1 MAVKNSD
8 VQQIVAALNKGKSGG
23 SSKRPRKDDAAVFS
37 ALLRTAGSKKDPLG
51 GSKNALDAKIAAILA
66 SNAPDNIK
74 QNALKL
80 SSKAPQNE
88 SWWDKTLHVLGK
100 GKSTVVAG
108 VGRVADP
115 NRNFLKDIENNI
127 SFGGLLE
134 NQEWYKNLTPG
145 NKLII
150 SLGGDILLDPLTY
163 LAGAGFVSKV
173 GGASGAS
180 KLAFNAADAATAAG
194 AADKAIDLAAIGQK
208 ASKGYSTLSGPERSV
223 IADLAASA
231 GKVEKGEKTGG
242 LFLNVPG
249 TGRIARKVTGLPLK
263 QIQILPENIASVIPS
278 KLRGVEE
285 FARASTLGQ
294 KAKKYVG
301 GNETKATLINTI
313 RRGSPTQANAAFHV
327 LDGWNLGGAR
337 YSMYLRDVEAS
348 RTGLVDVAK
357 KSNVNMDDITRG
369 LGGDVAAAQ
378 RVNAA
383 VKSTVGVDNF
393 MGQVRKF
400 DDMVV
405 DEAHRLAGK
414 DFIPKTADHAPTLPG
429 PGVKG
434 GTPVV
439 RRSPFEPGGFEKR
452 VSKPGDVFEGEV
464 ITHPTETSY
473 GEIIG
478 IGDEGQI
485 ITRHIDPAKV
495 DEVKAGGAKVLEFGP
510 DPKGRDVKSQR
521 DAIARS
527 KYGDDYESMY
537 NMNWE
542 EASAA
547 QVRGVANRLRG
558 EVIKTHMRAKNVSKD
573 MYEEILTNG
582 AREAQEIIPGL
593 RTELNILDMNS
604 AMVRVAR
611 DYTSGELKNAQETF
625 AWVLKEAQDNVEY
638 ATTQARLLSEAFG
651 EVTPAVQKL
660 FDDAAEAGVKVTNAQ
675 LDRELAELIQ
685 KPLAYDNPYM
695 ESAVSAYKAM
705 ADDLAKKTDSAQ
717 DSLNSATKAMD
728 QWNARVKSL
737 TETYETNVRLAQETE
752 EIITRQSELLTRLDE
767 INGYSPEPPPL
778 RGTQGR
784 AGADLEGTV
793 RRETDPLKPSK
804 RTLKESTI
812 VNDGQARE
820 AVTGR
825 LVNTREANVV
835 ADFDGLEEVVTQWVA
850 RETARVEGVLSRG
863 AGKAAELPQA
873 AGAAREVRAA
883 ARTLN
888 ESLRKAKLP
897 TIPVGTAPQKMLDE
911 ARKILIDADLLKRP
925 NAPKQLGRAAGL
937 EIRKI
942 NRELKKIDARLK
954 ELEEIKP
961 RESLSKIMAERELL
975 IESIDDLG
983 VRIPDLTTRAAN
995 AADAEFENFQKIAE
1009 ARRSID
1015 ASRAGQVQEKV
1026 NIEIAMRNEA
1036 TKLREDALAA
1046 DDRWRVTREQV
1057 QAADNEVMQAE
1068 MVASIEIDKAQAAV
1082 ARLEAM
1088 TLQHEADLARMTRG
1102 AEKLEEKIGRLSS
1115 RENETTFSRVLQD
1128 GFARLDMTTQAPDHI
1143 VDALTQMTK
1152 MSDPKEVG
1160 KALKVFDTLTSMF
1173 KSWAILTPGFHVRN
1187 FVGGMFNNYLA
1198 GVDIASYRSFL
1209 RADKIFMDALES
1221 TGSRDAAFAA
1231 IGKAMGT
1238 NHMEAYQIVDSSAI
1252 LKTSGQIGSTSGEIG
1267 VGTIGMSNGRGF
1279 SRLKSTVKAKGSG
1292 NIIVDNPLTRINY
1305 MGSERVERTLRGSL
1319 AYDTAL
1325 KGGDQFEA
1333 IGNVYKFHFDY
1344 EDLSSIER
1352 RYMKRISPFY
1362 TWSRRNVPLQVEM
1375 LFQKPVA
1382 YARIGYIQD
1391 NIERLS
1397 PQEDL
1402 VPAWFSE
1409 VGGFRLPFTNPTGE
1423 QLYMMPDLPPLDLRK
1438 VVNPQEWLGEIN
1450 PVLKVPLELQ
1460 FNRQLYNKQ
1469 EFRKGYVPFPEAWNK
1484 LGIGAITDA
1493 LGKSKIDANG
1503 QRVGRDSDM
1512 YALES
1517 FMPLLGRVRRLFP
1530 SEDKYSRRVVATWAS
1545 LVFGLGFRANTESDK
1560 KGELYRRSK
1569 RVESINTDLQGMSYG
1584 GYKTLSKDIAMGSAA
1599 KENEKSP
1606 YVMAVEPKYGL
1617 PFGSAYTMPTQGRDG
1632 GQALDAA
1639 LSKIQSKGASKDLVD
1654 LVNRI
1659 RAGRKN

>member
-1 MAVKNSD
+1 MAVQNPDIK
-8 VQQIVAALNKGKSGG
+8 QIVAALSKGKSGG
-23 SSKRPRKDDAAVFS
+23 SSKRPSKGDAAVFS

-80 SSKAPQNE
+80 SSSAPKEE
-88 SWWDKTLHVLGK
+88 SWWEKTINVLGK
-100 GKSTVVAG
+100 PKSTVVAG
-108 VGRVADP
+108 ISRIADP
-115 NRNFLKDIENNI
+115 NRNFLKDIQKNV
-127 SFGGLLE
+127 GVADVLG
-134 NQEWYKNLTPG
+134 NQEWYQNLSPA
-145 NKLII
+145 NKLIVG
-150 SLGGDILLDPLTY
+150 LGGDIALDPLTY
-163 LAGAGFVSKV
+163 LAGAGIVTKI
-173 GGASGAS
+173 GGGSGAA

-194 AADKAIDLAAIGQK
+194 AADKAAELAAIGQK
-208 ASKGYSTLSGPERSV
+208 ASKGYSTLSGAERSV
-223 IADLAASA
+223 VADLAAAA

-249 TGRIARKVTGLPLK
+249 TGRIARPITGLPLK
-263 QIQILPENIASVIPS
+263 QIQILPENIASIIPS
-278 KLRGVEE
+278 KLRGAEE

-294 KAKKYVG
+294 KAKKYIG

-369 LGGDVAAAQ
+369 LGGDLAAAD
-378 RVNAA
+378 RVNSA
-383 VKSTVGVDNF
+383 VKNTVGVDNF
-393 MGQVRKF
+393 MGQVRNF
-400 DDMVV
+400 DNMVV
-405 DEAHRLAGK
+405 DEAHRLAGR

-452 VSKPGDVFEGEV
+452 VGKEGDVFEGEV
-464 ITHPTETSY
+464 LLHPTKTSY

-485 ITRHIDPAKV
+485 ITRHVKPADV
-495 DEVKAGGAKVLEFGP
+495 DAARAEGKKILEFGP

-527 KYGDDYESMY
+527 KYGDDYQSMY

-573 MYEEILTNG
+573 LYEEVLTNA

-593 RTELNILDMNS
+593 RTELNVLDMNS

-638 ATTQARLLSEAFG
+638 ASTQARLLSEAFG
-651 EVTPAVQKL
+651 EVTPAVQKM
-660 FDDAAEAGVKVTNAQ
+660 FDDAAEAGVKVTNAE
-675 LDRELAELIQ
+675 LDRKLAELIQ
-685 KPLAYDNPYM
+685 QPMAYDNPYM
-695 ESAVSAYKAM
+695 QSAVSAYKAM
-705 ADDLAKKTDSAQ
+705 ADDLAKQTDNAGEA
-717 DSLNSATKAMD
+717 LTSATKAMD

-752 EIITRQSELLTRLDE
+752 EIITRQSELLARLDE
-767 INGYSPEPPPL
+767 IRGTSPEPPPL
-778 RGTQGR
+778 RGTKGR
-784 AGADLEGTV
+784 AGEDLEGVV

-804 RTLKESTI
+804 RTLKESSI

-835 ADFDGLEEVVTQWVA
+835 ADFDSLEEVVTQWIA
-850 RETARVEGVLSRG
+850 RETARVEGIVARG
-863 AGKAAELPQA
+863 AGKTAEMPSA
-873 AGAAREVRAA
+873 AGAAIEVRAA

-897 TIPVGTAPQKMLDE
+897 TIPVGTSPQNMLDQ
-911 ARKILIDADLLKRP
+911 ARKILTEAELLKRP
-925 NAPKQLGRAAGL
+925 DVNRKISRAAGL

-942 NRELKKIDARLK
+942 NRELKQIDARLK
-954 ELEEIKP
+954 QLEEIKP
-961 RESLSKIMAERELL
+961 RESLSKLMSERELL
-975 IESIDDLG
+975 IESIEDLG

-1009 ARRSID
+1009 IRRNID
-1015 ASRAGQVQEKV
+1015 ASRAARIQEKV
-1026 NIEIAMRNEA
+1026 DIEIAMRNEA
-1036 TKLREDALAA
+1036 TRLRDEALAA
-1046 DDRWRVTREQV
+1046 DERWRVTREQV

-1068 MVASIEIDKAQAAV
+1068 MIASIEIDKAQAAV

-1102 AEKLEEKIGRLSS
+1102 AEKLEQKIGRLSS
-1115 RENETTFSRVLQD
+1115 KENETTFARVLQD

-1160 KALKVFDTLTSMF
+1160 NALKVFDTLTSMF

-1187 FVGGMFNNYLA
+1187 FIGGMFNNYLA
-1198 GVDIASYRSFL
+1198 GVDVASYRSFL

-1221 TGSRDAAFAA
+1221 TGSREKAFAA
-1231 IGKAMGT
+1231 VGKAMGN
-1238 NHMEAYQIVDSSAI
+1238 NHMEAYKIVDSSAI

-1267 VGTIGMSNGRGF
+1267 VGTIGMTNGRGF
-1279 SRLKSTVKAKGSG
+1279 SKLKGTVRAKGSG

-1325 KGGDQFEA
+1325 KGGDEFEA

-1344 EDLSSIER
+1344 EDLSSIEQ

-1391 NIERLS
+1391 NIERMS

-1450 PVLKVPLELQ
+1450 PILKVPLELQ

-1469 EFRKGYVPFPEAWNK
+1469 EFREGYVPFPEAWNK

-1569 RVESINTDLQGMSYG
+1569 KVESINTDLQGMSYG
-1584 GYKTLSKDIAMGSAA
+1584 GYKTLSKDIAMGRGAT
-1599 KENEKSP
+1599 EGEKSP

-1617 PFGSAYTMPTQGRDG
+1617 PYGSAYTMPTQGRNG

-1639 LSKIQSKGASKDLVD
+1639 LSGIKRRGASSELVD

-1659 RAGRKN
+1659 QAGRKN